1 MPRTASLLMKSLALP
16 LVLIGGLTGP
26 AAAVAETAPIMVAQA
41 AGDVPITAQLTIR
54 IQQLE
59 GELRSMNGQI
69 EDLNQ
74 TVNQLKQRID
84 RLTSDLEFRIGE
96 LEKKAE
102 QAPATATASAA
113 PATAPA
119 GNAPAGN
126 APAATAAPAA
136 GAAAGGAFV
145 PGQEPRPLTP
155 PTAGSAPAASAP
167 AASAAAAPPRVQ
179 LPQGNA
185 RTQYTYAF
193 EFVQKQDY
201 VSAEQALKAFIQA
214 HPNDDLAGNAQY
226 WLGETFYVRG
236 NYGVAAEQFLT
247 GYQKYPKNSKAPD
260 NLLKLGL
267 SLANTGKTREAC
279 AAYGR
284 FEKEYPQAA
293 AFLKSRVNEEQKR
306 LKCT

>member
-1 MPRTASLLMKSLALP
+1 MPHTASLLLKSLALP
-16 LVLIGGLTGP
+16 LVLIAGVSGP
-26 AAAVAETAPIMVAQA
+26 AIAVAETAPITVAQA
-41 AGDVPITAQLTIR
+41 SGDVPIAAQLTIR

-74 TVNQLKQRID
+74 TINQMKQRID

-96 LEKKAE
+96 LEKKTE
-102 QAPATATASAA
+102 QAPATASAGPTSGTPAAA
-113 PATAPA
+113 PASGA
-119 GNAPAGN
+119 NA
-126 APAATAAPAA
+126 AA
-136 GAAAGGAFV
+136 GAAGGGFV
-145 PGQEPRPLTP
+145 AGQEPRPLSP
-155 PTAGSAPAASAP
+155 PTAGAAP
-167 AASAAAAPPRVQ
+167 AAAAPAATTAGAAPRVQ
-179 LPQGNA
+179 LPAGNA
-185 RTQYTYAF
+185 RTQYNYAF

-201 VSAEQALKAFIQA
+201 VSAEQALKAFLQA

-236 NYGVAAEQFLT
+236 NYGVAAEQFLA

-267 SLANTGKTREAC
+267 SLANTGKTRESC
-279 AAYGR
+279 AAYDR

-306 LKCT
+306 LKCG